1 MMAIR
6 IYYERISIYK
16 PSTEELNMTIAVGDS
31 LPEVELRMML
41 DHYQQTK
48 NLLVRYSENKH
59 EFFLTN
65 QRSLTYLDLSTRVG
79 STDAAN
85 ELIRKRDGCLINF
98 DTESIT
104 HWCVVTKVVAKA
116 DFGTPLSIR
125 IREL

>member
-41 DHYQQTK
+41 DHYEQTK

-85 ELIRKRDGCLINF
+85 ELIRKRDGCLITF
-98 DTESIT
+98 DTDSIT
-104 HWCVVTKVVAKA
+104 HWRVVTKVVAKA
-116 DFGTPLSIR
+116 DDGTPLNIR

>member
-59 EFFLTN
+59 ESFLTN
-65 QRSLTYLDLSTRVG
+65 QRSLTYLDPSPRIG
-79 STDAAN
+79 STEAAN
-85 ELIRKRDGCLINF
+85 ELIRKRDGCLITF
-98 DTESIT
+98 DTDSIT
-104 HWCVVTKVVAKA
+104 HWRVVTKVVAKA
-116 DFGTPLSIR
+116 DNGTPLNIR